1 MAWAPERAVGSAATR
16 TEGEAAPGPHAAPP
30 GVRADSGAGLRDTPG
45 LTALETLR
53 LLESGPRGL
62 TEAQAEERL
71 LRYGDN
77 TAPERRPPGR
87 PWRFVRSLRDPFTTV
102 LLCLALVSAAV
113 ASWGTACVIAV
124 LVVVSAVLRSSGE
137 YRAERSTAALRELIA
152 TTATVQR
159 RAAAGSAARAARAGR
174 PSGAPKG
181 GTAGAASRGVAAR
194 EIPVDQLVPG
204 DVIRLGPGDL
214 VPADLRLL
222 RASGLTVRQAPLTGE
237 SAPVAKYPVEGP
249 GVPGVPEGRAGGTH
263 AAEGAGAAVGAG
275 RTAASGAGLFER
287 PELCFQGSSV
297 ASGSATAV
305 VLATGADTV
314 FAGTYRQSPSPGTGA
329 GAGAE
334 AGAEGRGRR
343 RRPSRRPRESA
354 FDRSVNGVSW
364 ILIRFMLLTPPLV
377 LMANAALRGRG
388 LETLPFAV
396 AVAVGLTPEMLPVI
410 VTTALA
416 RGAALLARG
425 GEVIVKRLPA
435 LHDLGAIDVLCTDK
449 TGTLTQDRPV
459 LDCSLDP
466 EGRPAPEPLHWAA
479 VNSLWTLQLAEL
491 PTPDALDEAI
501 LEAAE
506 DDFDELLAYE
516 GVAALPFDPARRTSC
531 AVVRTDAAVAGW
543 SGFSGPGPGVVGA
556 AGAAGAVGALG
567 RHTLVVK
574 GAPEAVLERCARVRT
589 GGQVTEGTDE
599 SHDVY
604 GSHGPHGLHGPGG
617 TNRPNRPNGP
627 EDIELDDAVRARLSR
642 LVADRTADGLR
653 LLAVAVAERPARP
666 SGRPYTP
673 ADERGL
679 TLVGFVGLRDALA
692 PTAAEACAGLARRG
706 VTVKVLTGDHPGT
719 VTHVCRELGLDTG
732 PGAVI
737 TADRIDGLTDTE
749 LARLAARTTAFARCT
764 PEHKARIVE
773 ALRAGAGSAGRART
787 ERSDGTN
794 ASPGEPITPRTVG
807 FLGDGVNDLPAL
819 HACDVGIAPRDAVD
833 VTREAADVVL
843 ASKDLSAIDGAIVTG
858 RSSSANIATYLRI
871 TLSSNLGNVIAML
884 GAGLLLPFLPM
895 LPAQVLVQNL
905 CFDAVQLA
913 FAFDR
918 PGPAA
923 LRRPAALRPA
933 DLLRYITGFGLLN
946 AAADLATFGV
956 LVLAVHG
963 SGHPGGQDA
972 FHAGWFT
979 ENLLTQA
986 LVMYLLRTGRRS
998 AEGRAPGPI
1007 RIAVCA
1013 LAVIGL
1019 LLPPSP
1025 LGPLLG
1031 MAALPPLYYG
1041 LLAAVL
1047 VLYGAGLAWAK
1058 ERYDRNAAEEDPDL
1072 GPGTGPASAPY
1083 GSPTPY
1089 DPSGASGPPGPSPH
1103 P

>member
-1 MAWAPERAVGSAATR
+1 M
-16 TEGEAAPGPHAAPP
+16 
-30 GVRADSGAGLRDTPG
+30 RDTPG

-53 LLESGPRGL
+53 TLESGPRGL

-77 TAPERRPPGR
+77 TVPERRPAGR
-87 PWRFVRSLRDPFTTV
+87 SWRFVRSLRDPFTTV

-113 ASWGTACVIAV
+113 ASWGAACVIAV

-159 RAAAGSAARAARAGR
+159 R
-174 PSGAPKG
+174 P
-181 GTAGAASRGVAAR
+181 GTTR

-204 DVIRLGPGDL
+204 DVMRLGPGDL

-237 SAPVAKYPVEGP
+237 SAPVAKYPGE
-249 GVPGVPEGRAGGTH
+249 GGT
-263 AAEGAGAAVGAG
+263 G
-275 RTAASGAGLFER
+275 ASGIEPSGIDASGTGPDLFER

-314 FAGTYRQSPSPGTGA
+314 FAGTYRSGTY
-329 GAGAE
+329 
-334 AGAEGRGRR
+334 
-343 RRPSRRPRESA
+343 RRPPGKGAVPGPGARDTRRTRPTSA

-364 ILIRFMLLTPPLV
+364 TLIRFMLLTPPLV

-459 LDCSLDP
+459 LDCSLGPD
-466 EGRPAPEPLHWAA
+466 GRPAPEPLHWAA

-491 PTPDALDEAI
+491 PTPDALDEAV
-501 LEAAE
+501 LEAAG
-506 DDFDELLAYE
+506 DGFDELLAYE
-516 GVAALPFDPARRTSC
+516 GIAALPFDPVRRTSC
-531 AVVRTDAAVAGW
+531 AVVRTDAA
-543 SGFSGPGPGVVGA
+543 
-556 AGAAGAVGALG
+556 AGAGLRLGA
-567 RHTLVVK
+567 HTLVVK

-589 GGQVTEGTDE
+589 DRAGGEGTD
-599 SHDVY
+599 
-604 GSHGPHGLHGPGG
+604 
-617 TNRPNRPNGP
+617 
-627 EDIELDDAVRARLSR
+627 LDDAARARLAR

-666 SGRPYTP
+666 GRRYTP

-692 PTAAEACAGLARRG
+692 PTAAAACAGLARRG
-706 VTVKVLTGDHPGT
+706 VAVKILTGDHPGT

-732 PGAVI
+732 PGAVV
-737 TADRIDGLTDTE
+737 TADRTDGLTDAE

-764 PEHKARIVE
+764 PEHKARIVA
-773 ALRAGAGSAGRART
+773 ALRAGSGP
-787 ERSDGTN
+787 E
-794 ASPGEPITPRTVG
+794 PGPGPKPGPDAETAAALPRTVG

-843 ASKDLSAIDGAIVTG
+843 ASKDLGAIDGAIVAG
-858 RSSSANIATYLRI
+858 RRSSANIATYLRI

-923 LRRPAALRPA
+923 LRRPAVLRPA

-963 SGHPGGQDA
+963 VGDPGGQDA

-1013 LAVIGL
+1013 LAVTGL

-1031 MAALPPLYYG
+1031 MAPLPSLYYG

-1058 ERYDRNAAEEDPDL
+1058 ERYDRKAAGEHQGNLDAGPD
-1072 GPGTGPASAPY
+1072 ASPQ
-1083 GSPTPY
+1083 P
-1089 DPSGASGPPGPSPH
+1089 
-1103 P
+1103 